1 MRQFT
6 TILLILTLWTVSNG
20 QSRKLVGQ
28 IYIDENQ
35 TAFPKIS
42 VVLYKNSQIVKK
54 TWANEKG
61 TFKIDSIDNGVYEL
75 TLKLLGAFNTK
86 LTNVTVKD
94 TLTNLGTIPM
104 HGMVYRDGGI
114 DMIIIETKRKK
125 RQTVTQKDSN
135 GKLEYTIEMKSKMR
149 NGFSRQYY
157 YGLGV
162 VYYEQEFKDDK
173 RQGIYREYYKSGTI
187 KIQGNY
193 DNGLRSGQ
201 WSYYDEKGVLTL
213 CSEFDPVDNYEIY
226 DSRIL
231 TGELACR

>member
-6 TILLILTLWTVSNG
+6 TILFILTFWTVSNG
-20 QSRKLVGQ
+20 QTRKLTGQ
-28 IYIDENQ
+28 IYMGENE
-35 TAFPKIS
+35 TAFPKIL

-54 TWANEKG
+54 TWANERG

-75 TLKLLGAFNTK
+75 TLKQLGAFNTK

-94 TLTNLGTIPM
+94 TLTNLGIIPM
-104 HGMVYRDGGI
+104 HWIEYRDGGI
-114 DMIIIETKRKK
+114 DMVSIKAKSKK
-125 RQTVTQKDSN
+125 RQTITQKDIN
-135 GKLEYTIEMKSKMR
+135 GNLKYIIEINNKMR
-149 NGFSRQYY
+149 NGISRQYY
-157 YGLGV
+157 YGLGI

-173 RQGIYREYYKSGTI
+173 RQGIYREYYKSGTL

-201 WSYYDEKGVLTL
+201 WNYYDENGELTL
-213 CSEFDPVDNYEIY
+213 CSKFDSVDNYEIY